1 MKKNL
6 FLYVCSL
13 FSVSGSTVDKWA
25 DISDSVEIPAAM
37 FSGTCASYD
46 TNIVFT
52 MYDNFPDAGLKN
64 PV

>member
-1 MKKNL
+1 M
-6 FLYVCSL
+6 
-13 FSVSGSTVDKWA
+13 FSASGPVMDLWA
-25 DISDSVEIPAAM
+25 DIGESVEIPTAM

-46 TNIVFT
+46 TNVVFT